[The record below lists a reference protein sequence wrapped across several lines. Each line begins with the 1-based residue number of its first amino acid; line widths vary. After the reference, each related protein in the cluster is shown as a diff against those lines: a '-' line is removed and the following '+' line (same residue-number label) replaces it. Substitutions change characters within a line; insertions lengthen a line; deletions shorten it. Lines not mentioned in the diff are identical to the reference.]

1 MGRRSEKGEGRL
13 GSIVML
19 FVVIAAV
26 YAGFHVAPVYMDHYS
41 FSDKLNEIARTPK
54 YRAPTDEKVLDILMK
69 EVRERGMSDWIGR
82 ENFVINTTD
91 VSRRIRLS
99 YERQA
104 EILPSWTYTFRFN
117 VDADQPLV

>member
-1 MGRRSEKGEGRL
+1 MGRRDERGEGRL

-19 FVVIAAV
+19 IIVVAAV

-41 FSDKLNEIARTPK
+41 FADKINEIARTPR
-54 YRAPTDEKVLDILMK
+54 YRAPTDEKVLDLLMK
-69 EVRERGMSDWIGR
+69 EVRERQMGDWIGR
-82 ENFVINTTD
+82 ENFVINTTE
-91 VSRRIRLS
+91 VNRRIRLS